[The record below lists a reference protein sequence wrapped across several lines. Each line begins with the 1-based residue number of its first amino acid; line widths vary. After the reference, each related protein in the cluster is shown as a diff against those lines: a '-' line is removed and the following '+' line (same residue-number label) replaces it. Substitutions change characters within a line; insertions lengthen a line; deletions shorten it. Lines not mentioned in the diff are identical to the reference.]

1 MKETFTR
8 GFRGSRFEPFWALR
22 NISLTVSPGEIFGI
36 VGPNGSGK
44 STLLKAITR
53 VLEPTEG
60 VVETRGRIAPL
71 IELGAGFNSEL
82 TGRENIY
89 LNGSILGFSRKEME
103 SKFDS
108 IVEFS
113 GLSGFIDTP
122 VRNYSS
128 GMVVRLGFAIAT
140 DIDPDILIM
149 DEIFSVGD
157 AEFGRKSLKRVEEL
171 LESDAT
177 VLIASH
183 NLEMVRK
190 YCRRA
195 VFLWRGEATMVGDAE
210 EVVAAYRAKVR

>member
-1 MKETFTR
+1 LKETFTR